1 MKNLTPT
8 NAFMHL
14 TIISVLLFNSCGSTA
29 PIISTPIENI
39 DKTPSKFSPLT
50 AVEEKIW
57 SHLDLQK
64 DTIPGVSLNLAY
76 EKLVKPKSKT
86 IVVAVIDSGIDITHE
101 DLREN
106 IWINQDEIPNNGI
119 DDDSNGYIDDINGWN
134 FLGEANNEQLE
145 YVRLLATKNTA
156 HPRYKEAERIYSRER
171 SKYARLKQQ
180 YNTIL
185 NQLTSSEN
193 AVL

>member
-64 DTIPGVSLNLAY
+64 DTVPGVSLNLAY
-76 EKLVKPKSKT
+76 EKLVKPF
-86 IVVAVIDSGIDITHE
+86 IVCTPRNCNKCFCGCFSAGKC
-101 DLREN
+101 
-106 IWINQDEIPNNGI
+106 PK
-119 DDDSNGYIDDINGWN
+119 
-134 FLGEANNEQLE
+134 
-145 YVRLLATKNTA
+145 AT
-156 HPRYKEAERIYSRER
+156 
-171 SKYARLKQQ
+171 
-180 YNTIL
+180 
-185 NQLTSSEN
+185 
-193 AVL
+193 